1 MIRLLT
7 PYPALLA
14 TENNEKTVVVAD
26 LHIGW
31 EVSLAEEG
39 VHVPS
44 QTAKLQKKLS
54 EIIRRVKPT
63 RMLFLGDVKHTIAKA
78 EVEEW
83 RDVPQLFESISKE
96 VNEILVIP
104 GNHDGNLEPL
114 LPENVKTLPLTGT
127 KIGDTGFFHGHTWP
141 SPELLACKNLVIG
154 HLHPIVVFRDPLGFR
169 ITSQVWIEAKCSSL
183 ELAKALLKRLKI
195 KIEKGKDIANTFRK
209 KFGVVLKV
217 DKLFVMPAFNDFLGG
232 QPINTGSMYQEEKYR
247 DFIGP
252 ILRSG
257 AVDIGEAE
265 VYMLDGTYLGRISQ
279 LKMLA

>member
-1 MIRLLT
+1 MIKLLT

-44 QTAKLQKKLS
+44 QTIKLQRKLS
-54 EIIRRVKPT
+54 EIIRKAKPEKI
-63 RMLFLGDVKHTIAKA
+63 LFLGDVKHTIARA

-83 RDVPQLFESISKE
+83 RDVPQLFESIAKE
-96 VNEILVIP
+96 VNEIMVVP

-114 LPENVKTLPLTGT
+114 LPENVKILPITGIR
-127 KIGDTGFFHGHTWP
+127 IGETGFFHGHAWP

-154 HLHPIVVFRDPLGFR
+154 HLHPVVVFRDPLGFR
-169 ITSQVWIEAKCSSL
+169 ITSQVWVEAKCDGL
-183 ELAKALLKRLKI
+183 KLARTLLKKLKI
-195 KIEKGKDIANTFRK
+195 KFGKDVTNAFEK
-209 KFGVVLKV
+209 EFGVVPRV
-217 DKLFVMPAFNDFLGG
+217 NKLFIMPAFNDFLGG
-232 QPINTGSMYQEEKYR
+232 QPVNAGSICQEEKYR

-257 AVDIGEAE
+257 AVNMSEAE

-279 LKMLA
+279 LRMLM

>member
-1 MIRLLT
+1 MIKPLT

-14 TENNEKTVVVAD
+14 TENDEKTVVVAD

-31 EVSLAEEG
+31 EVSLAQEG

-44 QTAKLQKKLS
+44 QTIKLQRKLG
-54 EIIRRVKPT
+54 EIIKKVKPE
-63 RMLFLGDVKHTIAKA
+63 RILFLGDVKHTIAKA

-83 RDVPQLFESISKE
+83 RDVPQLFENIAKY
-96 VNEILVIP
+96 VNEMLVIP

-114 LPENVKTLPLTGT
+114 LPENVKILPLTGT
-127 KIGDTGFFHGHTWP
+127 RIGDAGFFHGHTWP

-154 HLHPIVVFRDPLGFR
+154 HLHPVVVFRDPLGFR
-169 ITSQVWIEAKCSSL
+169 ITSQVWVEAKCDGL
-183 ELAKALLKRLKI
+183 ELAKALLKRLRI
-195 KIEKGKDIANTFRK
+195 KVEKSVAETFK
-209 KFGVVLKV
+209 ENFGVVPRV
-217 DKLFVMPAFNDFLGG
+217 DKLFIMPAFNDFLGG
-232 QPINTGSMYQEEKYR
+232 QPINVGSIGQEEKYR

-257 AVDIGEAE
+257 AVNVGEAE

-279 LKMLA
+279 LRTLT

>member
-1 MIRLLT
+1 MIKPLT

-14 TENNEKTVVVAD
+14 TENDEKTVVVAD

-31 EVSLAEEG
+31 EVSLAQEG

-44 QTAKLQKKLS
+44 QTVKLQRKLS
-54 EIIRRVKPT
+54 EIIEKVKPE
-63 RMLFLGDVKHTIAKA
+63 RILFLGDVKHTIAKA

-83 RDVPQLFESISKE
+83 RDIPQLFENIAKH
-96 VNEILVIP
+96 VNEMLVIP

-114 LPENVKTLPLTGT
+114 LPENVKILPLTGT
-127 KIGDTGFFHGHTWP
+127 RIGDAGFFHGHTWP

-154 HLHPIVVFRDPLGFR
+154 HLHPVVVFRDPLGFR
-169 ITSQVWIEAKCSSL
+169 ITSQVWVEAKCDGL
-183 ELAKALLKRLKI
+183 ELAKALLKRLRI
-195 KIEKGKDIANTFRK
+195 KVEKSVAETFK
-209 KFGVVLKV
+209 ENFGVVPRV
-217 DKLFVMPAFNDFLGG
+217 DKLFIMPAFNDFLGG
-232 QPINTGSMYQEEKYR
+232 QPINAGSIGQDEKYR

-257 AVDIGEAE
+257 AVNVGEAE

-279 LKMLA
+279 LRTFT